1 SLYGF
6 YETEFATHMVRA
18 EESIKALGADPLV
31 AQHLL
36 LEESAPVLQVERR
49 TFTYGNKTV
58 EIRLAHYETKDLHYA
73 NDLN

>member
-1 SLYGF
+1 
-6 YETEFATHMVRA
+6 
-18 EESIKALGADPLV
+18 
-31 AQHLL
+31 
-36 LEESAPVLQVERR
+36 VERR